1 MHFCSKCQNMYYIRL
16 AGEGSNKLIYY
27 CRNCGH
33 EDEDLGS
40 ENIIVSKT
48 AIKREN
54 QKYLNVINEY
64 TKDDPTLPR
73 MNNIPCPNAKC
84 PTHGEEPVTP
94 EVISIRYDDSR
105 LKYVYLCVHCDTT
118 WKTGDITNN

>member
-27 CRNCGH
+27 RRNCGN
-33 EDEDLGS
+33 EDENLGS

-48 AIKREN
+48 SIKREN

-64 TKDDPTLPR
+64 TKMDPTLPR
-73 MNNIPCPNAKC
+73 MGNIPCPNAKC
-84 PTHGEEPVTP
+84 PTHGEDAVAR

-118 WKTGDITNN
+118 WKTGDLVNN

>member
-1 MHFCSKCQNMYYIRL
+1 M
-16 AGEGSNKLIYY
+16 
-27 CRNCGH
+27 
-33 EDEDLGS
+33 GS
-40 ENIIVSKT
+40 ENIVVSKT

-64 TKDDPTLPR
+64 TKMDPTLPR
-73 MNNIPCPNAKC
+73 MSNIPCPNTKC
-84 PTHGEEPVTP
+84 PTYGEEPVTP

-105 LKYVYLCVHCDTT
+105 LKYVYLCAHCDTT